1 MGRVR
6 SLVLAILL
14 VPAIAA
20 AADTVVVQMT
30 SVNGEPRFVPA
41 DITIRPGDTVQWVNT
56 DLNLEHSVCSG
67 TGSADPQSGVLWSS
81 PLLRFGQSFEHTFP
95 QAGDFEYYS
104 VPHEYEGMFGVVR
117 VRSGTSGAGG
127 EIEQSSWSLIKQRFN
142 QILPRR

>member
-1 MGRVR
+1 MARVR

-14 VPAIAA
+14 VPALA

-41 DITIRPGDTVQWVNT
+41 DVTIHPGDTVQWVNT

-67 TGSADPQSGVLWSS
+67 TGSADPQSGALWSS
-81 PLLRFGQSFEHTFP
+81 ALLRFGQSFEHVFQQT
-95 QAGDFEYYS
+95 GDFEYYS

-117 VRSGTSGAGG
+117 VRSGTSDVPQ
-127 EIEQSSWSLIKQRFN
+127 IEQSSWSLIKQRFN